1 MTSTQVIVVLQTVL
15 IACQVGV
22 AAFVAWIYS
31 RQLRLM
37 QETNRLME
45 ETKNLTA
52 RISDEQKSY
61 QIALSRPALT
71 ISVEWEADDT
81 VKCFAIVAMNSGNG
95 PARLERFEVTVDN
108 QVLPTRVR
116 GDYDAIAQ
124 RLFDKQ
130 WLKRC
135 SGLVTFGDYWLCAGA
150 RQTLF
155 QVTLNP
161 GFQRE
166 HMPELTAR
174 LNASMHYGSVIPNA
188 SPNRAWLRPP
198 LAAPTGTS
206 GMN

>member
-1 MTSTQVIVVLQTVL
+1 MTSNQVIIVFQTAL

-52 RISDEQKSY
+52 KISDEQKSY

-95 PARLERFEVTVDN
+95 PARLGRFEVTVDD
-108 QVLPTRVR
+108 QPLATRVR
-116 GDYDAIAQ
+116 SDYEAVAR
-124 RLFDKQ
+124 RLFDQQ
-130 WLKRC
+130 WFRRC
-135 SGLVTFGDYWLCAGA
+135 HGLVTFGDYWLCAGG
-150 RQTLF
+150 RQALLH
-155 QVTLNP
+155 VTLNP
-161 GFQRE
+161 GFPRE
-166 HMPELTAR
+166 QMPVVTAR
-174 LNASMHYGSVIPNA
+174 LNASMQYA
-188 SPNRAWLRPP
+188 SIIQDAPPNRAWLRPP
-198 LAAPTGTS
+198 APVAGDTS
-206 GMN
+206 G

>member
-1 MTSTQVIVVLQTVL
+1 MTSNHVIIVFQTAL

-52 RISDEQKSY
+52 KISDEQKSY

-95 PARLERFEVTVDN
+95 PARLGRFEVTVDD
-108 QVLPTRVR
+108 QPQATRVR
-116 GDYDAIAQ
+116 SDYEAVA
-124 RLFDKQ
+124 RKLFDQQ
-130 WLKRC
+130 WFRRC
-135 SGLVTFGDYWLCAGA
+135 HGLVTFGDYWLCAGG
-150 RQTLF
+150 RQALLH
-155 QVTLNP
+155 VTLNP
-161 GFQRE
+161 GFPRE
-166 HMPELTAR
+166 QMPVVTAR
-174 LNASMHYGSVIPNA
+174 LNASMQYASIIPDA
-188 SPNRAWLRPP
+188 PPNRAWLRPP
-198 LAAPTGTS
+198 ALVAGDTS
-206 GMN
+206 G

>member
-1 MTSTQVIVVLQTVL
+1 MPSNHVIVVLQTVL

-52 RISDEQKSY
+52 KISDEQRSY

-95 PARLERFEVTVDN
+95 PARLGRFEVTVDD
-108 QVLPTRVR
+108 QPLATRVR
-116 GDYDAIAQ
+116 SDYEAVA
-124 RLFDKQ
+124 RTLFDQQ
-130 WLKRC
+130 WFRRC
-135 SGLVTFGDYWLCAGA
+135 RGLVTFGDYWLCAGG
-150 RQTLF
+150 RQALLH
-155 QVTLNP
+155 VTLNP
-161 GFQRE
+161 GFPRE
-166 HMPELTAR
+166 QMPVITAR
-174 LNASMHYGSVIPNA
+174 LNASMQYGSIIPDA
-188 SPNRAWLRPP
+188 PPNRAWWRPP
-198 LAAPTGTS
+198 AAAAGGTS
-206 GMN
+206 G

>member
-1 MTSTQVIVVLQTVL
+1 MSSNHVIIVFQTAL

-52 RISDEQKSY
+52 KIGDEQKSY

-95 PARLERFEVTVDN
+95 PARLGRFEVTVDN
-108 QVLPTRVR
+108 QPLATRVR
-116 GDYDAIAQ
+116 GDYEAIAQ
-124 RLFDKQ
+124 RLFSKQ
-130 WLKRC
+130 VLRRC
-135 SGLVTFGDYWLCAGA
+135 GGLVTFGDYWLCAGG
-150 RQTLF
+150 RQALLH
-155 QVTLNP
+155 VTLNP
-161 GFQRE
+161 GFPPEQ
-166 HMPELTAR
+166 MPVVTAR
-174 LNASMHYGSVIPNA
+174 LNASMQYASIIPDA
-188 SPNRAWLRPP
+188 PPNRAWLRPP
-198 LAAPTGTS
+198 AAVAGGMS
-206 GMN
+206 G